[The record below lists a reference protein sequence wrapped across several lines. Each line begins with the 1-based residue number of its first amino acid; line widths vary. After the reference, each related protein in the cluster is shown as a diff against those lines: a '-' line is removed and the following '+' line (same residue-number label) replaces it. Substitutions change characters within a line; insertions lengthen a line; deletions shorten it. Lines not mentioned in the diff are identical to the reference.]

1 MSSLEAALYAY
12 SLEESWDARLRKW
25 KTGSGQ
31 QVLECRTLTRDTR
44 DHLLYLI
51 QDAEEEGNR
60 EQATIAGYAYLRGRD
75 RLLALRIGQRERRGR
90 PDDALTMQR
99 ELLRSLVEVIEP
111 YVPPTQRQA
120 IEKFLEGQA
129 APDLIEGETGETA
142 PVPEA
147 APAVDAAAVQ
157 QLLDDN
163 ARLKARL
170 EMLEEGKRRLE
181 AEFPSGDPAV
191 VIETARELRSR
202 LTETET
208 RLAPLG
214 VERDALA
221 REFGSFTATQ
231 IISQVRLLKDRNA
244 ESYSQIRQ
252 LQTRIEVAEHR
263 LATPEPIMEET
274 EPEPEPPCPECE
286 AWQIEREGLE
296 RSLFALERTLGLP
309 GK

>member
-90 PDDALTMQR
+90 PDDVLSMQR
-99 ELLRSLVEVIEP
+99 ELLRSLIEVLEP
-111 YVPPTQRQA
+111 HVPPTQRQA

-129 APDLIEGETGETA
+129 APEPPAGEPGEAA
-142 PVPEA
+142 PAPEA
-147 APAVDAAAVQ
+147 APTVDAKAVQ
-157 QLLDDN
+157 ELLDDN
-163 ARLKARL
+163 ARLKSRL

-181 AEFPSGDPAV
+181 TEFPSGDSAV

-208 RLAPLG
+208 RLAPLT

-252 LQTRIEVAEHR
+252 LQTRLEVAEHR
-263 LATPEPIMEET
+263 LATPEPIT

-286 AWQIEREGLE
+286 AWQAERESLE
-296 RSLFALERTLGLP
+296 RALIALERTLGLP

>member
-25 KTGSGQ
+25 KSGSSQ
-31 QVLECRTLTRDTR
+31 QILECRTQTRDTR

-60 EQATIAGYAYLRGRD
+60 QQATVAGYAYLRGRD
-75 RLLALRIGQRERRGR
+75 QLLALRIGQRERRGR
-90 PDDALTMQR
+90 PDDALSIQR
-99 ELLRSLVEVIEP
+99 ELLRSIVEVLEP
-111 YVPPTQRQA
+111 YVPPTHRQA
-120 IEKFLEGQA
+120 VEKFLEGQNAPEPTVGEPGEA
-129 APDLIEGETGETA
+129 AS
-142 PVPEA
+142 VPEV
-147 APAVDAAAVQ
+147 APAVDSKAVQ
-157 QLLDDN
+157 ELLDDN

-170 EMLEEGKRRLE
+170 DMLEEGKRRLE
-181 AEFPSGDPAV
+181 TEFPSGDPAV

-208 RLAPLG
+208 RLAPLT
-214 VERDALA
+214 VERDALS

-231 IISQVRLLKDRNA
+231 IIAQVRLLKDRNA
-244 ESYSQIRQ
+244 EFYGQIRQ
-252 LQTRIEVAEHR
+252 LQNRLEVADHR
-263 LATPEPIMEET
+263 LATPEPIVVES

-286 AWQIEREGLE
+286 AWQTEREGLE
-296 RSLFALERTLGLP
+296 RTLIALERTLGLP